1 MGEGNLSREVLM
13 RYLSALARHT
23 KNIWYM
29 RSSLRMFESDDEVER
44 MTAILEGSP
53 KMKLIRIDWLIQTEI
68 VERRKS
74 EEAAED

>member
-1 MGEGNLSREVLM
+1 MGAENLSREVLK

-23 KNIWYM
+23 KNVWYM
-29 RSSLRMFESDDEVER
+29 RSSLRMFESDGEVER
-44 MTAILEGSP
+44 MTDILEGAP

-74 EEAAED
+74 EGAAED

>member
-1 MGEGNLSREVLM
+1 MYGTCGVRLGRLSRTV
-13 RYLSALARHT
+13 
-23 KNIWYM
+23 
-29 RSSLRMFESDDEVER
+29 R
-44 MTAILEGSP
+44 MTDILEGAP